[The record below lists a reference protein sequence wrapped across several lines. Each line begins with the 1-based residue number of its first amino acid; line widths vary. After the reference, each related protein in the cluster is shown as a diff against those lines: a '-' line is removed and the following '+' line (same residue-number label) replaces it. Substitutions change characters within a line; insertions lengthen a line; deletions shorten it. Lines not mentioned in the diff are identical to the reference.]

1 MIGRERVSVRRR
13 AGCAIAP
20 SPTPAGRSNG
30 FPQLSERRD
39 RPFDR
44 GIVDV
49 AVGVPLRPVAS
60 QILDRAA
67 AEILQT

>member
-1 MIGRERVSVRRR
+1 LGAS
-13 AGCAIAP
+13 GFQCAVAP
-20 SPTPAGRSNG
+20 DALSRHHRPAGRSNG